1 MACAICRIRKPR
13 RFCPG
18 VHGDICTLCCG
29 KEREV
34 TVDCPLDCPFL
45 QEARK
50 HERAQPLNPDEVPNR
65 DVRITEEFLG
75 EHDDLLLNAAKSLML
90 AAFDTP
96 GAVDGDV
103 RDALDALIRTQRT
116 LQSGVY
122 YETRPDN
129 ALANLI
135 YSATQAGLE
144 EFRKKEREDLG
155 MSHTRDGDV
164 LGILVFLQRLELD
177 RENGRPRGR
186 AFLDSL
192 RGFLNEAQTNVRET
206 ARASSLIVP

>member
-1 MACAICRIRKPR
+1 
-13 RFCPG
+13 
-18 VHGDICTLCCG
+18 
-29 KEREV
+29 
-34 TVDCPLDCPFL
+34 
-45 QEARK
+45 
-50 HERAQPLNPDEVPNR
+50 
-65 DVRITEEFLG
+65 VRITEEFLG

>member
-1 MACAICRIRKPR
+1 MSCAICHIRKPR

-18 VHGDICTLCCG
+18 VNGEICTLCCG

-50 HERAQPLNPDEVPNR
+50 HEHTEPLNPDELPNKDIR
-65 DVRITEEFLG
+65 VTEEFLE
-75 EHDDLLLNAAKSLML
+75 EHETLLIGAMSSLML
-90 AAFDTP
+90 AAFETP

-103 RDALDALIRTQRT
+103 REALDALIRTQRT

-129 ALANLI
+129 ALASHIL
-135 YSATQAGLE
+135 SGMQEGLA
-144 EFRKKEREDLG
+144 EFRKKERETLG
-155 MSHTRDGDV
+155 MTQTRDGEV
-164 LGILVFLQRLELD
+164 VTMLVFLQRLALD
-177 RENGRPRGR
+177 RNNGRPRGR
-186 AFLDSL
+186 AFLDYMRDLLGDAAGAVSPMP
-192 RGFLNEAQTNVRET
+192 RT
-206 ARASSLIVP
+206 SSLIVP

>member
-1 MACAICRIRKPR
+1 MSCAICRTRKPR

-18 VHGDICTLCCG
+18 VNGEICTLCCG

-34 TVDCPLDCPFL
+34 TVDCPFDCPFL

-50 HERAQPLNPDEVPNR
+50 HEHTEPVGPHELPNK
-65 DVRITEEFLG
+65 DIRITEEFLE
-75 EHDDLLLNAAKSLML
+75 EHEPLLAGAMTSLML

-96 GAVDGDV
+96 GAVDRDV

-129 ALANLI
+129 ALANHI
-135 YSATQAGLE
+135 FSETQKGLE
-144 EFRKKEREDLG
+144 AFRKRESEKLG
-155 MSHTRDGDV
+155 MSHTRDADV
-164 LGILVFLQRLELD
+164 LRVLVFLQRLELD
-177 RENGRPRGR
+177 RNNGRPRGR

-192 RGFLNEAQTNVRET
+192 RAIIGDVAG
-206 ARASSLIVP
+206 AIPPIPRASSLIVP

>member
-1 MACAICRIRKPR
+1 MSCAICHIRKPR

-18 VHGDICTLCCG
+18 VKGEICTLCCG

-50 HERAQPLNPDEVPNR
+50 HDHTEPLNPDELPNKDIR
-65 DVRITEEFLG
+65 VTEEFLA
-75 EHDDLLLNAAKSLML
+75 EHETLLVAAMSTLML
-90 AAFDTP
+90 AAFETP

-129 ALANLI
+129 ALAGRILRE
-135 YSATQAGLE
+135 TQEGLA
-144 EFRKKEREDLG
+144 EFRKEEREKLG
-155 MSHTRDGDV
+155 MSRTRDGDV
-164 LGILVFLQRLELD
+164 VTMLVFLQRLALD
-177 RENGRPRGR
+177 RNNGRPRGR
-186 AFLDSL
+186 AFLDYL
-192 RGFLNEAQTNVRET
+192 RGLLGDAGGALQPMPRT
-206 ARASSLIVP
+206 SSLIVP

>member
-1 MACAICRIRKPR
+1 MSCAICHIRKPR

-18 VHGDICTLCCG
+18 VNGEICTLCCG

-50 HERAQPLNPDEVPNR
+50 HDHTEPLNPDELPNKDIR
-65 DVRITEEFLG
+65 VTEEFLE
-75 EHDDLLLNAAKSLML
+75 EHETLLIGAMSSLML
-90 AAFDTP
+90 AAFETP

-103 RDALDALIRTQRT
+103 REALDALIRTQRT

-129 ALANLI
+129 ALASHIL
-135 YSATQAGLE
+135 SGMQEGLA
-144 EFRKKEREDLG
+144 EFRKKERETLG
-155 MSHTRDGDV
+155 MTQTRDGEV
-164 LGILVFLQRLELD
+164 VTMLVFLQRLALD
-177 RENGRPRGR
+177 RNNGRPRGR
-186 AFLDSL
+186 AFLDYMRDL
-192 RGFLNEAQTNVRET
+192 LGDAAGAVPPMPRT
-206 ARASSLIVP
+206 SSLIVP